1 MRWWHAHLR
10 VVITKQMHT
19 HLIHTSRT
27 HQVSIR
33 SGFRDDI
40 VCQQTDNSPATS
52 SDDLN
57 EECPSQ
63 STEIDDASDND
74 DTGELRN
81 QLKQNVTLF

>member
-1 MRWWHAHLR
+1 MS
-10 VVITKQMHT
+10 V
-19 HLIHTSRT
+19 
-27 HQVSIR
+27 R

-57 EECPSQ
+57 EECPGQ
-63 STEIDDASDND
+63 STEIDASDND

-81 QLKQNVTLF
+81 QLKQNGTLF